1 MFSALKKR
9 LGLLKEFTD
18 DGNLKEALGED
29 GKKIREEK
37 LSEICWELELGLLE
51 SDVAQPVAEEIVSS
65 MKKELSGKRIEKGRD
80 LEGAVAAALRDAVRS
95 ILKQYVVDFYS
106 VVGAMKRPTVIMFV
120 GINGTGKT
128 TVVAKFA
135 GMLKGK
141 GYTVAIA
148 AGDTFR
154 AGAIEQLKV
163 HGDALDV
170 RVISHEHGG
179 DAAAVAFDAI
189 EHAKARHRDFVLID
203 TAGRMQTNNNL
214 MDEMKKIRRVAEPDI
229 VVFVGDSLAGNDM
242 IEQAKKFNEAIGI
255 DMVVLTKIDADA
267 KGGSALSITK
277 TINRPIAFLG
287 TGQKY
292 DDLIPFDA
300 DWMAGRLVS

>member
-163 HGDALDV
+163 HGDTLDV

-214 MDEMKKIRRVAEPDI
+214 MDV
-229 VVFVGDSLAGNDM
+229 
-242 IEQAKKFNEAIGI
+242 
-255 DMVVLTKIDADA
+255 
-267 KGGSALSITK
+267 
-277 TINRPIAFLG
+277 
-287 TGQKY
+287 
-292 DDLIPFDA
+292 
-300 DWMAGRLVS
+300 

>member
-9 LGLLKEFTD
+9 LGLLKDYAGEEPPR
-18 DGNLKEALGED
+18 GVIGED
-29 GKKIREEK
+29 GKRIRGEK
-37 LSEICWELELGLLE
+37 LDEICWELELGLLE
-51 SDVAQPVAEEIVSS
+51 SDVAQPVAEEIVASV
-65 MKKELSGKRIEKGRD
+65 KKELGGKRIAKGHD
-80 LEGAVAAALRDAVRS
+80 LEEAVAAALRDAVRS
-95 ILKQYVVDFYS
+95 ILKQYVVDFYG
-106 VVGAMKRPTVIMFV
+106 VVGPLKRPTKIMFV

-128 TVVAKFA
+128 TVVAKLA
-135 GMLKGK
+135 SRLKAK
-141 GYTVAIA
+141 GFTVAIA

-229 VVFVGDSLAGNDM
+229 VVFVGDALAGNDM
-242 IEQAKKFNEAIGI
+242 IEQAKTFNETVGI
-255 DMVVLTKIDADA
+255 DMVILTKIDADA
-267 KGGSALSITK
+267 KGGSALSIAK
-277 TINRPIAFLG
+277 TVNRPIAFLG

-300 DWMAGRLVS
+300 DWMASRLVS

>member
-1 MFSALKKR
+1 MFSALKRR
-9 LGLLKEFTD
+9 LGLLKE
-18 DGNLKEALGED
+18 EADREQLQGAIGEQ
-29 GKKIREEK
+29 GKSIREDK
-37 LSEICWELELGLLE
+37 LDEICWELELGLLE
-51 SDVAQPVAEEIVSS
+51 SDVAQPVAQEIVAA
-65 MKKELSGKRIEKGRD
+65 MKKELGSKKIAKGHD
-80 LEGAVAAALRDAVRS
+80 LGGAVTSALRNTVRS
-95 ILKQYVVDFYS
+95 ILMQYVVDFNS
-106 VVGAMKRPTVIMFV
+106 VVSGLKRPTIIMFV

-135 GMLKGK
+135 SMLKK
-141 GYTVAIA
+141 RNYTVVMA

-163 HGDALDV
+163 HGRALDV
-170 RVISHEHGG
+170 HVISHEHGG
-179 DAAAVAFDAI
+179 DAAAVAFDAV

-229 VVFVGDSLAGNDM
+229 VVFVGDALAGNDM
-242 IEQAKKFNEAIGI
+242 IEQAKKFNEVVGI
-255 DMVVLTKIDADA
+255 DMVILTKIDADA
-267 KGGSALSITK
+267 RGGSALSIAK